1 MADARV
7 TIVNQDVIEVMRTV
21 PGRFDTII
29 LDVDNGPD
37 ALTTGGN
44 AQLYSDSGL
53 RLTRRALKPEG
64 SVAFWSAVPD
74 TAFEKLLARAGFT
87 VEVHRCRAHID
98 SGGWRTLFLGRR

>member
-37 ALTTGGN
+37 ALTT
-44 AQLYSDSGL
+44 
-53 RLTRRALKPEG
+53 
-64 SVAFWSAVPD
+64 
-74 TAFEKLLARAGFT
+74 
-87 VEVHRCRAHID
+87 
-98 SGGWRTLFLGRR
+98 